1 MPLDV
6 ADDEAAQRPEAQP
19 PVADVLECG
28 LDQLASDS
36 LPLEAGR
43 NDGVRQDAAAR
54 LLFVFE
60 DRHIAV
66 EFQFVAVSGRVV
78 RDRVW
83 VLFHV
88 AAVFCRN
95 PSKYGSEIVFLR
107 AMMDRIADILLDWYA
122 REGRDLPWRRTRDP
136 YRIWLSEVIL
146 QQTRVAQGMDYYLR
160 FTERFPDVRALAAAS
175 EDEVLKLWQGLG
187 YYSRARN
194 LHAAAR
200 EVVARFGGR
209 FPSDYESV
217 RSLRGVGDYTAAAV
231 CSAAFDAPC
240 AVVDGN
246 VYRVLSRLFD
256 VAEPIDTAA
265 GRKAFA
271 ELAQTQ
277 LDRRALGRYNQA
289 IMDFGALQCTP
300 SSPRC
305 GACPLSEGC
314 LALAAGTV
322 ADRPVKQ
329 GRTQLRDRWFNYL
342 HVTSGD
348 WTLLCRRE
356 GRDIWQGLY
365 EFPLIETPAAVDFT
379 CLTSEPRFAELL
391 GDAPWRLLGSVVLPL
406 HRLSHRTIHA
416 VVHRIETPLL
426 TPAARGMAVASD
438 SLGEYAVPRLIDRY
452 LIKYQR

>member
-1 MPLDV
+1 
-6 ADDEAAQRPEAQP
+6 
-19 PVADVLECG
+19 
-28 LDQLASDS
+28 
-36 LPLEAGR
+36 
-43 NDGVRQDAAAR
+43 
-54 LLFVFE
+54 
-60 DRHIAV
+60 
-66 EFQFVAVSGRVV
+66 
-78 RDRVW
+78 
-83 VLFHV
+83 
-88 AAVFCRN
+88 
-95 PSKYGSEIVFLR
+95 
-107 AMMDRIADILLDWYA
+107 MMDRIADILLDWYA

-277 LDRRALGRYNQA
+277 LDRRAPGRYNQA

-322 ADRPVKQ
+322 ADRPS
-329 GRTQLRDRWFNYL
+329 N
-342 HVTSGD
+342 SG
-348 WTLLCRRE
+348 
-356 GRDIWQGLY
+356 I
-365 EFPLIETPAAVDFT
+365 
-379 CLTSEPRFAELL
+379 
-391 GDAPWRLLGSVVLPL
+391 
-406 HRLSHRTIHA
+406 
-416 VVHRIETPLL
+416 
-426 TPAARGMAVASD
+426 
-438 SLGEYAVPRLIDRY
+438 
-452 LIKYQR
+452 

>member
-160 FTERFPDVRALAAAS
+160 FTERFPDVRALAASS

-217 RSLRGVGDYTAAAV
+217 RSLR
-231 CSAAFDAPC
+231 
-240 AVVDGN
+240 
-246 VYRVLSRLFD
+246 
-256 VAEPIDTAA
+256 
-265 GRKAFA
+265 
-271 ELAQTQ
+271 
-277 LDRRALGRYNQA
+277 
-289 IMDFGALQCTP
+289 
-300 SSPRC
+300 
-305 GACPLSEGC
+305 
-314 LALAAGTV
+314 
-322 ADRPVKQ
+322 
-329 GRTQLRDRWFNYL
+329 
-342 HVTSGD
+342 
-348 WTLLCRRE
+348 
-356 GRDIWQGLY
+356 DIWQGLY
-365 EFPLIETPAAVDFT
+365 EFPLIETPAAVDFAG
-379 CLTSEPRFAELL
+379 LTSGPRFAELL